1 MKLRIY
7 FSAAWHD
14 SASPCPWALCDD
26 AGAVLQAGNSP
37 LASLP
42 KADDYIALISS
53 SRLMCVNVQMP
64 AQSRRRWEAALPFVA
79 EEYTL
84 TDPEDNHVVPGAA
97 QKDGQRALFI
107 VDKPWL
113 QNIVAACHS
122 ANIPLRRAVPEMLLP
137 NLPPETWVVVWDGDH
152 GFMRTGATSGM
163 ALDRGDEQHP
173 PLALSL
179 SLSLNAAPPQNI
191 LLRYATHGEETRNDL
206 PQWSDLPSGLSLG
219 EPWDWR
225 REPIPHDA
233 LNLLWGSLAPKAR
246 LHEWLPKLRPVALI
260 LLAALVIETIGTN
273 IEWSLLSHE
282 KTTVTKEMERTFR
295 KAFGETSTVVNPLL
309 QMQRNIAA
317 LRHSAGLP
325 DEADFLPLLDQASL
339 AFTALPGGS
348 VTALHYESGRLDVDV
363 KLRTAAEVR
372 ALQQRMQGKGLS
384 VRLGDIRD
392 TGNGVET
399 RLAIQ
404 AGGVL

>member
-14 SASPCPWALCDD
+14 SASPCPWVLCDD
-26 AGAVLQAGNSP
+26 AGAVLQSGNSP
-37 LASLP
+37 PAALP
-42 KADDYIALISS
+42 KADDYIAIISAT
-53 SRLMCVNVQMP
+53 RLMCVNVKMP
-64 AQSRRRWEAALPFVA
+64 AQSRHRWEAALPFVA

-97 QKDGQRALFI
+97 QKDGQRSLFV
-107 VDKPWL
+107 VDKQWL
-113 QNIVAACHS
+113 QSIVAACHT

-137 NLPPETWVVVWDGDH
+137 NLPPETWVVVWDGDK

-163 ALDRGDEQHP
+163 ALDHGDELHP

-179 SLSLNAAPPQNI
+179 SLNATPPKNI
-191 LLRYATHGEETRNDL
+191 LLRCATHGDETEL
-206 PQWSDLPSGLSLG
+206 PQWPKLPVEFSLG

-225 REPIPHDA
+225 REPIPNDT
-233 LNLLWGSLAPKAR
+233 LNLLWGPLAPKAK
-246 LHEWLPKLRPVALI
+246 LHEWLPKLRPAAFI
-260 LLAALVIETIGTN
+260 LLAALVIETLGTN

-282 KTTVTKEMERTFR
+282 KTAVAKEMERTFR
-295 KAFGETSTVVNPLL
+295 KAFGETSTVVNPPL

-317 LRHSAGLP
+317 LRHGAGLP
-325 DEADFLPLLDQASL
+325 DEADFLPLLDRASS
-339 AFTALPGGS
+339 ALSPLPNGS
-348 VTALHYESGRLDVDV
+348 ITALHYESGRLDVDV

-372 ALQQRMQGKGLS
+372 ALQQRLQDKGLS
-384 VRLGDIRD
+384 IRSGDVRD

-399 RLAIQ
+399 RLAIR